1 MATVKLTETQLRNII
16 AESVKQILNEQS
28 FRIVVGPNEFFDFLN
43 GIQAGQ
49 WITLGYVTPAKVNV
63 PKGYR
68 INPETHRKNQ
78 FDDWDAFGKQYNLEN
93 VTGVIKL
100 STYHFQWQDSEEVGK
115 KYDTWKSDRDRLRQ
129 QYGLE
134 TRKATYSTKKVDY
147 GKGISGYDG
156 DNEKLAG
163 HTYSNFN
170 MFNIIP
176 KTSAY
181 YIISNGE
188 LVEVDKSELDLL
200 PPSIDKTIQNLLS
213 AGASQSE
220 VDCLSTFSYRRFEHS
235 RILFLC
241 ATSDKEPK
249 LFINTSLSDTI
260 SKGLHVEPNA
270 LIQIA
275 KDTYQNVYDLI

>member
-220 VDCLSTFSYRRFEHS
+220 VACLSAFNYRRLEHS
-235 RILFLC
+235 KILFLC
-241 ATSDKEPK
+241 ATSDKDPK

-275 KDTYQNVYDLI
+275 KDKYQNTYDLI

>member
-1 MATVKLTETQLRNII
+1 MAKIKITESQLRDII

-100 STYHFQWQDSEEVGK
+100 TTYHFQWQDSEEVGK

-220 VDCLSTFSYRRFEHS
+220 VACLSAFNYRRFEHS
-235 RILFLC
+235 KILFLC
-241 ATSDKEPK
+241 ATSDKDPK

-275 KDTYQNVYDLI
+275 KDKYQKTYDLI

>member
-1 MATVKLTETQLRNII
+1 M
-16 AESVKQILNEQS
+16 
-28 FRIVVGPNEFFDFLN
+28 N

-170 MFNIIP
+170 MFNITP

-220 VDCLSTFSYRRFEHS
+220 VACLSTFNYRRFEHS
-235 RILFLC
+235 KILFLC
-241 ATSDKEPK
+241 ATSDKDPK

-275 KDTYQNVYDLI
+275 KDKYQNTYDLI

>member
-1 MATVKLTETQLRNII
+1 
-16 AESVKQILNEQS
+16 
-28 FRIVVGPNEFFDFLN
+28 
-43 GIQAGQ
+43 
-49 WITLGYVTPAKVNV
+49 
-63 PKGYR
+63 
-68 INPETHRKNQ
+68 
-78 FDDWDAFGKQYNLEN
+78 
-93 VTGVIKL
+93 
-100 STYHFQWQDSEEVGK
+100 
-115 KYDTWKSDRDRLRQ
+115 
-129 QYGLE
+129 
-134 TRKATYSTKKVDY
+134 
-147 GKGISGYDG
+147 
-156 DNEKLAG
+156 
-163 HTYSNFN
+163 

-220 VDCLSTFSYRRFEHS
+220 VACLSAFNYRRFEHS
-235 RILFLC
+235 KILFLC
-241 ATSDKEPK
+241 ATSDKDPK

-275 KDTYQNVYDLI
+275 KDKYQNTYDLI

>member
-1 MATVKLTETQLRNII
+1 MAKIKITESQLRDII

-49 WITLGYVTPAKVNV
+49 WITMGYVTPAKVNV

-100 STYHFQWQDSEEVGK
+100 STYHFQWQDSEAVGK

-220 VDCLSTFSYRRFEHS
+220 VACLSTFNYRRFEHS
-235 RILFLC
+235 KILFLC
-241 ATSDKEPK
+241 ATSDKDPK

-275 KDTYQNVYDLI
+275 KDKYQNTYDLI

>member
-1 MATVKLTETQLRNII
+1 MAKIKITESQLRDII

-28 FRIVVGPNEFFDFLN
+28 FRIVVGHNEFFDFLN

-100 STYHFQWQDSEEVGK
+100 STYHFQWQDSEKVGK

-134 TRKATYSTKKVDY
+134 TRKATYSTKKVDF
-147 GKGISGYDG
+147 GKGISSYGG

-170 MFNIIP
+170 MFNIVP
-176 KTSAY
+176 KTSTY

-188 LVEVDKSELDLL
+188 LVEIDKSKLDLL
-200 PPSIDKTIQNLLS
+200 PPQIDKTIQNLLS

-220 VDCLSTFSYRRFEHS
+220 VACLSTFNYRRFEHS
-235 RILFLC
+235 KILFLC
-241 ATSDKEPK
+241 ATSDKDTK

-260 SKGLHVEPNA
+260 SKGLHVEPNS

-275 KDTYQNVYDLI
+275 KDKYQNTYDLI

>member
-1 MATVKLTETQLRNII
+1 MAKIKITESQLRDII

-68 INPETHRKNQ
+68 INPETHRKDQ

-220 VDCLSTFSYRRFEHS
+220 VACLSAFNYRRFEHS
-235 RILFLC
+235 KILFLC
-241 ATSDKEPK
+241 ATSDKDPK

-275 KDTYQNVYDLI
+275 KDKYQNTYDLI

>member
-1 MATVKLTETQLRNII
+1 MAKIKITESQLRDII

-147 GKGISGYDG
+147 GKGISGYGG

-220 VDCLSTFSYRRFEHS
+220 VACLSAFNYRRFEHS
-235 RILFLC
+235 KILFLC
-241 ATSDKEPK
+241 ATSDKDPK

-275 KDTYQNVYDLI
+275 KDKYQNTYDLI